1 MIKIHK
7 PQHGDIIKI
16 LPHINKNGSI
26 NWIRQFD
33 CVGLNH
39 EQKGQMIYDNSD
51 KRYLKRISHQ
61 LLNTTK
67 KLPVSTK
74 YSLNVLIDGEIS
86 ILNVGKSLM
95 QIITDNPD
103 LINLKSN
110 KHLVIQIE
118 DVRGGFLSFDK
129 SYVCDSEWT
138 IPVNDINSVEE
149 WMIWIKNNQPD
160 YDSWIESN
168 NVFAKKE
175 ILESFLGRDVL
186 SELIIEDR
194 DKKLKQLDI

>member
-33 CVGLNH
+33 CVGLNN
-39 EQKGQMIYDNSD
+39 EQKGHMIYDNSD

-61 LLNTTK
+61 LFGTTK
-67 KLPVSTK
+67 RLPVTTK
-74 YSLNVLIDGEIS
+74 YSLNVLIDGDIS

-103 LINLKSN
+103 LVNLKSN

-118 DVRGGFLSFDK
+118 DVSGYPSFDK

-138 IPVNDINSVEE
+138 IPVNDINSGEE
-149 WMIWIKNNQPD
+149 WMVWIKNNQPD
-160 YDSWIESN
+160 YDGWIESN
-168 NVFAKKE
+168 NVFAKKA
-175 ILESFLGRDVL
+175 ILESFVGRDIL
-186 SELIIEDR
+186 SELIIDDR

>member
-1 MIKIHK
+1 MVKIHK

-16 LPHINKNGSI
+16 LPRINKNGKI
-26 NWIRQFD
+26 EWARPFD

-39 EQKGQMIYDNSD
+39 EQKSQMICDNSD

-61 LLNTTK
+61 LFYTTK
-67 KLPVSTK
+67 RLPVTTK
-74 YSLNVLIDGEIS
+74 YSFNILLNGEIS
-86 ILNVGKSLM
+86 ILNVGKTLM
-95 QIITDNPD
+95 QIITDNRD
-103 LINLKSN
+103 LLNLKSN
-110 KHLVIQIE
+110 KHLVIQLKDIS
-118 DVRGGFLSFDK
+118 GYTSFDK

-138 IPVNDINSVEE
+138 IPVSDINSGKE
-149 WMIWIKNNQPD
+149 WMMWIKNNQPD

-168 NVFAKKE
+168 NVFAKRA

-186 SELIIEDR
+186 SELIIDDR